1 MADDVSGLNAADSAA
16 MLVSMS
22 AAYAAAN
29 ALEREPTPAEA
40 AQRLGEMTRAY
51 HEAHKPAH
59 TAADEALV
67 GAIKPEGFTE
77 TITFPGIS
85 TSDKLG
91 VIDRL
96 RQLDFSDKNIGTIIS
111 GEAFDQASVDQ
122 ARAWKAR
129 AFSDP
134 ELRKLILNGDPDAKR
149 MLIAASAI
157 IAAGVKQQ

>member
-29 ALEREPTPAEA
+29 PLEREATPEQA

-59 TAADEALV
+59 SAADEALV
-67 GAIKPEGFTE
+67 GAMKPEGFTE

-85 TSDKLG
+85 TRDKLG
-91 VIDRL
+91 VIDQL
-96 RQLDFSDKNIGTIIS
+96 RQLDFAEKNVATIIS
-111 GEAFDQASVDQ
+111 GDGFTQSEVDQ
-122 ARAWKAR
+122 ANAWVRRAE
-129 AFSDP
+129 SDP

-149 MLIAASAI
+149 LLIAASAI
-157 IAAGVKQQ
+157 RAAGVKT